1 MPIKYQT
8 TLLKELLALKEVIDA
23 GQIYRAAE
31 KNGIRQTNYSKM
43 LKDLE
48 DRFGITLFQRTSTG
62 LIPTNAA
69 RSLYSEIQSIDTA
82 LNNIETSYV
91 KEKNLTGDLN
101 IWIDE
106 SFAEHPILTQLSLFY
121 ARYPKISLHL
131 LTDKKVDARSVDIA
145 IVEKSRNTLPPQSSI
160 LFESETVIRFYTSR
174 KYLEKQGQPKN
185 LQDLLENYDICMRQ
199 YYLNLSECYF
209 IIKQAQH
216 LNTISDSRSLIL
228 RLIHEGNGIALAP
241 DWAQNIYPDLVPL
254 ENVEFALLHRFAAY
268 TLTSENSSPKLKL
281 FINFLRESVSE
292 QNFSIS
298 FS

>member
-1 MPIKYQT
+1 MPIKHQST
-8 TLLKELLALKEVIDA
+8 FLKELLALKEAIDA
-23 GQIYRAAE
+23 GQISRAAE
-31 KNGIRQTNYSKM
+31 KNGIRQTNFSKM

-62 LIPTNAA
+62 LVPTNAA
-69 RSLYSEIQSIDTA
+69 RTLYSEIQLIDTA

-121 ARYPKISLHL
+121 ERYPKISLHL
-131 LTDKKVDARSVDIA
+131 LTDKKVDPRSVDIA
-145 IVEKSRNTLPPQSSI
+145 IVEKSRNTLPPQGSL
-160 LFESETVIRFYTSR
+160 LFESETIIRFYTSR
-174 KYLEKQGQPKN
+174 KYLKKRGQPKN
-185 LQDLLENYDICMRQ
+185 LQDLLENYDLCMRQ
-199 YYLNLSECYF
+199 YYLNLPECYF
-209 IIKQAQH
+209 LIKQAQH

-241 DWAQNIYPDLVPL
+241 DWAQNIYPDLIPL
-254 ENVEFALLHRFAAY
+254 ENIEFALFHRFAAY
-268 TLTSENSSPKLKL
+268 TLGPEYSSPKLKL
-281 FINFLRESVSE
+281 FTNFLRESVSE

-298 FS
+298 FF

>member
-1 MPIKYQT
+1 MPIKHQST
-8 TLLKELLALKEVIDA
+8 FLKELLALKEVIDA
-23 GQIYRAAE
+23 GQISRAAE
-31 KNGIRQTNYSKM
+31 KNGIRQTNFSKM

-62 LIPTNAA
+62 LVPTNAA
-69 RSLYSEIQSIDTA
+69 RTLYAEIQSIDMA

-91 KEKNLTGDLN
+91 KEKNLTGSLN
-101 IWIDE
+101 VWIDE
-106 SFAEHPILTQLSLFY
+106 SFSEHPILTQLSLFY

-174 KYLEKQGQPKN
+174 KYLEKHGQPKN
-185 LQDLLENYDICMRQ
+185 LQDLLDNYDLCMRQ
-199 YYLNLSECYF
+199 YYLNLPECHF
-209 IIKQAQH
+209 LIKKAQH

-268 TLTSENSSPKLKL
+268 TLNTEYSSPKLKL
-281 FINFLRESVSE
+281 FTNFLRESVSE

-298 FS
+298 FF